1 MDDYEQGNKYEAGK
15 RNVEISIYQV
25 SPKLCALSIF
35 LLFILKQ
42 VTNVTNP
49 LEIALLG
56 IIITHFIDEKNYFS
70 EKLSNLPI
78 SHASQWPAYLSKF
91 IVRFYQT
98 TCTHKSMSRQGKAPP
113 LSLRALVVIT
123 LLGCYH
129 LRKDNI
135 QN

>member
-1 MDDYEQGNKYEAGK
+1 M
-15 RNVEISIYQV
+15 EISIYQV
-25 SPKLCALSIF
+25 SPKLCALNIF

-42 VTNVTNP
+42 VTNVTSP

-56 IIITHFIDEKNYFS
+56 IIIIHFTDEKNFS
-70 EKLSNLPI
+70 ERLSNLPK
-78 SHASQWPAYLSKF
+78 SHASQWPAYWSKF
-91 IVRFYQT
+91 IVCFHQST
-98 TCTHKSMSRQGKAPP
+98 GTHKSMSRQGQAPP

-129 LRKDNI
+129 LRKVNI